1 MLTLTAF
8 KALHLQYKSLPVTS
22 HYSLVFKAISVD
34 VWLDSSQMLSSLS
47 ISCQSICSIN
57 STLSV
62 LT

>member
-1 MLTLTAF
+1 MLTLTTF

-47 ISCQSICSIN
+47 ISC
-57 STLSV
+57 
-62 LT
+62 